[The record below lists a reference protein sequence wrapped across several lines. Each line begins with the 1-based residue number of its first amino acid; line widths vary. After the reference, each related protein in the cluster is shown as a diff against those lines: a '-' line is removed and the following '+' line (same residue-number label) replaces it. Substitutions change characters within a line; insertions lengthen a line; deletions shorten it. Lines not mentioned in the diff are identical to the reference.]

1 MHHVRSL
8 FTIILPL
15 LASASLAAA
24 CAREDGSRVVAS
36 RQSPIVPMDTGT
48 VSIETASD
56 TFRVGVEVAETPDQA
71 EIGLMVRD
79 SLPAE
84 EGMIFLLS
92 EPRDP
97 DAGFW
102 MFRTRIPLDIAYL
115 DEEGRIVAIRQ
126 MEPCP
131 SPDPDLCRTYPA
143 GAPYVAALEVSR
155 GYFESRGIGLGDR
168 VALRRAGGGWP
179 EGEGR

>member
-1 MHHVRSL
+1 MRRLLTV
-8 FTIILPL
+8 ILPL
-15 LASASLAAA
+15 LASASLVAA

-36 RQSPIVPMDTGT
+36 RQSPIVPLDTGT

-56 TFRVGVEVAETPDQA
+56 TFLVSVEIAETPDQT

-79 SLPAE
+79 SMPAE
-84 EGMIFLLS
+84 EGMIFLLP

-97 DAGFW
+97 TAGFW

-115 DEEGRIVAIRQ
+115 DAEGTIVAIRR

-131 SPDPDLCRTYPA
+131 SPNPDLCETYPA
-143 GAPYVAALEVSR
+143 GAPYTAALEVNR
-155 GYFESRGIGLGDR
+155 GYFESRGIEPGDR
-168 VALRRAGGGWP
+168 VSLRRAGGGWP